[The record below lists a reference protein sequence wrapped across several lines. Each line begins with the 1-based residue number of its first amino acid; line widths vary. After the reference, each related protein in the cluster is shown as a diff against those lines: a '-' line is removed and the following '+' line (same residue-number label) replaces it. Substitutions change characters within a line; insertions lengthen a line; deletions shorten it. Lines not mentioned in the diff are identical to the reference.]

1 MVKYFHIDIR
11 VNFAGR
17 KVTHTIF
24 VKSNLVIYT
33 NDLKNVLDPVILIL
47 INSPKKIIPNL
58 QNASYAD
65 VYCSTVVAAA
75 AKSL

>member
-33 NDLKNVLDPVILIL
+33 KKLKIFIPLVPVIIPLPLIKN
-47 INSPKKIIPNL
+47 IG
-58 QNASYAD
+58 
-65 VYCSTVVAAA
+65 
-75 AKSL
+75 KSLYLVMFIITLLQL